1 MDANPK
7 DPDLVAEDRPVMD
20 AAAPQEGWQV
30 FALSARSPPSLDRLK
45 AKWRDFLATPPHDW
59 HLADAAYTTQA
70 GHRAFEHRCAIVAR
84 DLGQLRAALGSRSP
98 PRGVTGKA
106 AASTPS
112 VVLMFPGAGAQ
123 YPGAG
128 RELLGQPRFRRAV
141 DECFSLMPADVPR
154 DLYAVM
160 FESDP
165 SDAPAAT
172 ALRRP
177 VYALPALFTLEYGL
191 TKLWESWGV
200 RPAGVIGHSAGDY
213 AAACCAGVMSLA
225 DALSVTVLRG
235 QLFETTPPGAMLS
248 VDLAETALRAL
259 MAGLDLDLA
268 VVNAPDLCV
277 ASGSLQSIFQLEERL
292 AGQGVQGRRVHID
305 MAAHSHLLDGVL
317 GTFRDRM
324 SRIRLQAPTIPFMSN
339 LAGTWADAQA
349 LTDPEYWVRQLRNTV
364 RFSDGMRKLLEMRDT
379 ILVEAGPGQGLCA
392 LARQNSGGEPRTILP
407 STCKAQEANGDL
419 AVMLTTAGALWAHGM
434 TPDWQALRGPG
445 RPRRVSVPAYAF
457 DHQRHRIETGVVA
470 QREHAPAR
478 ETADATQAASARPLN
493 PVERVLADA
502 WRELLGV
509 GEIAGDDDFFAL
521 GGHSLAAVRL
531 LARIR
536 KQFAVDLPLATLI
549 QAPTLARLAA
559 VVAQSGGL
567 ETAPTVAGP
576 NQTAP
581 ETIPPA
587 RRAWSPLVEIC
598 RGRPARRPLFCVHG
612 AGGNVLNFKI
622 ISDRLGPEQAFYGL
636 QAQGVD
642 GRLPPLASIEEM
654 AAQYVQA
661 IRSVDPTG
669 PYRLAGY
676 SAGGLIAFE
685 MAQQLEKAG
694 AQVALLAMFDTLS
707 PTKRKFSCLRKLWLA
722 RHWSLGFAVEWPARR
737 RKEKLAQAHHAR
749 ALEKLSPGESLPP
762 KLVDF
767 HLHRNFM
774 AVRARYKPDP
784 YDGSLVLFKAAQADL
799 DYLQAGRSLGWNE
812 HIRGDIRVVD
822 VAGSHLS
829 MLSEPGVSQVIDG
842 LRKELVLLDDPTGK
856 PAPGLARHGALPEGG
871 RVATGTAHRCAAV
884 AAAVAA
890 LNGSA
895 PAPET
900 SAEAGFEACRG
911 SPRQAW
917 SR

>member
-7 DPDLVAEDRPVMD
+7 DPVVEDRPV
-20 AAAPQEGWQV
+20 
-30 FALSARSPPSLDRLK
+30 
-45 AKWRDFLATPPHDW
+45 
-59 HLADAAYTTQA
+59 
-70 GHRAFEHRCAIVAR
+70 
-84 DLGQLRAALGSRSP
+84 
-98 PRGVTGKA
+98 
-106 AASTPS
+106 STPR

-128 RELLGQPRFRRAV
+128 RELLSQPRFRRAV
-141 DECFSLMPADVPR
+141 NECFSLMPADVPR
-154 DLYAVM
+154 DLRAVM

-165 SDAPAAT
+165 SDAAAAT
-172 ALRRP
+172 ALQRP

-191 TKLWESWGV
+191 AKLWESWGV
-200 RPAGVIGHSAGDY
+200 KPAAVIGHSAGDY

-225 DALSVTVLRG
+225 DAVSVTVLRA
-235 QLFETTPPGAMLS
+235 QLIQTAAPGAMLS
-248 VDLAETALRAL
+248 VDLAETALRTL
-259 MAGLDLDLA
+259 MAGLDLDVA

-277 ASGSLQSIFQLEERL
+277 ASGPLRSICQLEERL

-317 GTFRDRM
+317 GTFRERV

-349 LTDPEYWVRQLRNTV
+349 LTDPEYWVRHLRNTV
-364 RFSDGMRKLLEMRDT
+364 RFSDGMRKLLEMRDA

-445 RPRRVSVPAYAF
+445 QPRRVSVPTCAF
-457 DHQRHRIETGVVA
+457 DHQRHWIEPGVVA
-470 QREHAPAR
+470 QREHAPAPK
-478 ETADATQAASARPLN
+478 TADATQAASARPLN

-559 VVAQSGGL
+559 VVAQSGGA
-567 ETAPTVAGP
+567 ETATVAGP

-587 RRAWSPLVEIC
+587 
-598 RGRPARRPLFCVHG
+598 RPARRPLFCVHG

-622 ISDRLGPEQAFYGL
+622 ISDRLGSEQAFYGL

-642 GRLPPLASIEEM
+642 GRLPPLASVEEM

-707 PTKRKFSCLRKLWLA
+707 STKRKFSFLRKLWLA

-737 RKEKLAQAHHAR
+737 RREKLAQAHHAR

-762 KLVDF
+762 ELVDF
-767 HLHRNFM
+767 HLHRNFI

-784 YDGSLVLFKAAQADL
+784 YDGSLVLFRAAQADL

-829 MLSEPGVSQVIDG
+829 MLSEPGVSQLIDE
-842 LRKELVLLDDPTGK
+842 LRKELVLLDDTTGK
-856 PAPGLARHGALPEGG
+856 PAPGLARHGALPGKPERG
-871 RVATGTAHRCAAV
+871 RVATGTAHRCAAM

-900 SAEAGFEACRG
+900 SADAGFETCRG
-911 SPRQAW
+911 SPREAW